1 MGCCLS
7 EPDAGVELQDPVSG
21 THQFTIRHYSQTKGI
36 GPGNSI
42 LSRYF
47 TVDGRTWF
55 ARFYPDGY
63 TPNSA
68 FAAFYVQTL
77 YKPRRRAVLA
87 RFTFQLLK
95 PDGTVR
101 YSRRSDGPCTF
112 DRRCNSWGFRVFV
125 TREALEGAELG
136 VLHEDSIKV
145 RCTVEVVNSRRR
157 ESRGGGDGDR
167 ASSVAAGSATMAPQ
181 SADFAAN
188 AMRLFLKSGRAPFD
202 VKFSVGGTVFEA
214 HGLVVAAQSEWF
226 ATALYGH
233 GGEGGRWAE
242 AGLPCVTISGTSPEA
257 FEGVLHYIYHDELPE
272 KLIKANGEAAMTRQL
287 FEAADM
293 FLIERMK
300 QMCAGRLRRFIRDDT
315 VRGIMDLAQAHS
327 CKELEQACQA
337 FLGRRR
343 PQPTILY

>member
-7 EPDAGVELQDPVSG
+7 APDAGGELDTVSG
-21 THQFTIRHYSQTKGI
+21 THQFTIRAYSQTKGI
-36 GPGNSI
+36 GSGKSI

-47 TVDGRTWF
+47 TVDGRTWYV
-55 ARFYPDGY
+55 RFYPDGY
-63 TPNSA
+63 APNSV
-68 FAAFYVQTL
+68 FVAFYVQTL
-77 YKPRRRAVLA
+77 YKPHCRAVRA
-87 RFTFQLLK
+87 GFTFQLLK
-95 PDGTVR
+95 PDGTVG
-101 YSRRSDGPCTF
+101 YSRRSDRPCSF

-125 TREALEGAELG
+125 TREALEGPELG

-145 RCTVEVVNSRRR
+145 RCTVDVVNSCRKN
-157 ESRGGGDGDR
+157 RGDGGDDRR
-167 ASSVAAGSATMAPQ
+167 ASVAGGAMAPQ
-181 SADFAAN
+181 SDFAAN
-188 AMRLFLKSGRAPFD
+188 AMRFLKSGRAPFD

-233 GGEGGRWAE
+233 GGEERWAE
-242 AGLPCVTISGTSPEA
+242 TGLPCVAISGTSPEA

-272 KLIKANGEAAMTRQL
+272 ELTKAHGEAAMTRQL

-300 QMCAGRLRRFIRDDT
+300 QMCAGRLRRFIKDDT

-327 CKELEQACQA
+327 CKELEQACHT

-343 PQPTILY
+343 P

>member
-7 EPDAGVELQDPVSG
+7 APDAGGGLDDLDPVSG

-36 GPGNSI
+36 GSGNSI

-55 ARFYPDGY
+55 LRFYPDGY
-63 TPNSA
+63 TPNSV
-68 FAAFYVQTL
+68 FVAFYVQTL
-77 YKPRRRAVLA
+77 YKPYCHAVRA
-87 RFTFQLLK
+87 RFTVQLLK
-95 PDGTVR
+95 PDGTVA
-101 YSRRSDGPCTF
+101 YSRRSDRPCSF

-145 RCTVEVVNSRRR
+145 RCTVEVFNSRRKD
-157 ESRGGGDGDR
+157 RGGGGGADDR
-167 ASSVAAGSATMAPQ
+167 ASSAVAGVAMAPHQ
-181 SADFAAN
+181 SDFAAN
-188 AMRLFLKSGRAPFD
+188 AMRFFKSGRAPFD
-202 VKFSVGGTVFEA
+202 VKFTVGGTVFEA

-226 ATALYGH
+226 ATALYGR
-233 GGEGGRWAE
+233 GGEERWAE
-242 AGLPCVTISGTSPEA
+242 AGLPCVTISGTTPEA
-257 FEGVLHYIYHDELPE
+257 FEGVLHYIYHDDLPE
-272 KLIKANGEAAMTRQL
+272 ELIKANGEAGMTRQL

-300 QMCAGRLRRFIRDDT
+300 EMCAARLRRFIKDDT
-315 VRGIMDLAQAHS
+315 VRGILDLAQAHS
-327 CKELEQACQA
+327 CKELEQACHT

-343 PQPTILY
+343 P